1 MADDPEFGEFW
12 KLIHAEYE
20 LSKRLILEVAGHKQ
34 LMENSPEGKASI
46 DVRENIV
53 LPLLTIQQFAL
64 RKIQELKNQDNPD
77 PKEIEVYEKIVT
89 RSLFGNINASRN
101 SA

>member
-1 MADDPEFGEFW
+1 MGEDEEFGDFW
-12 KLIHAEYE
+12 KLIHKEYQ
-20 LSKRLILEVAGHKQ
+20 LSKRLILEVAGYTE

-46 DVRENIV
+46 GVREKIV

-64 RKIQELKNQDNPD
+64 RKVQELKKQTNPD
-77 PKEIEVYEKIVT
+77 IKEIEVYEKIVT